1 MAGHIELDRRSYFGL
16 SKARLTVDGAQPRR
30 AFNRLGTAHGNLRS
44 LLRQTPEGEA
54 GLRKYHRLLFLG
66 YLLSTLAGLL
76 TGVAA
81 GSFLLV
87 EVLGAME
94 PAELTPFLKGLRLY
108 LQALPEPLLLLI
120 AIPAM
125 ALAFALDYR
134 AYRSILKTIDAASV
148 PAPEENP

>member
-1 MAGHIELDRRSYFGL
+1 MGFSR
-16 SKARLTVDGAQPRR
+16 T
-30 AFNRLGTAHGNLRS
+30 

-54 GLRKYHRLLFLG
+54 GLRHYHRLLYLG

-94 PAELTPFLKGLRLY
+94 PMELTPFLKGLRLY

-134 AYRSILKTIDAASV
+134 AYRTILKTIDAASV
-148 PAPEENP
+148 PQETP

>member
-1 MAGHIELDRRSYFGL
+1 MGSIELDRRSYVGL

-30 AFNRLGTAHGNLRS
+30 AFKRTGTAHRNLRE
-44 LLRQTPEGEA
+44 LLRRTPEGEA
-54 GLRKYHRLLFLG
+54 GLRQYHRLLLLG

-76 TGVAA
+76 MGAAA

-94 PAELTPFLKGLRLY
+94 PMERTPFLTGLHRY
-108 LQALPEPLLLLI
+108 LQALPEHLLLLI
-120 AIPAM
+120 AVPVM

-134 AYRSILKTIDAASV
+134 AYRSILKTIGAASV
-148 PAPEENP
+148 AAAEETP